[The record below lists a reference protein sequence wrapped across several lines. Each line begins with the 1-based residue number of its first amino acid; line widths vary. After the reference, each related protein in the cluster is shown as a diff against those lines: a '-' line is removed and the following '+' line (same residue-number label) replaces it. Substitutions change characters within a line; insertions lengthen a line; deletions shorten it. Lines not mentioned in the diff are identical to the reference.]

1 MIQWPVSQKVVS
13 QRLVVI
19 EKTSKE
25 KNIVTSECTIEM
37 VLKTVREIEHRSSP
51 GLRAQIPCFRWEFA
65 STWILACLTYEEK
78 MTTIY

>member
-1 MIQWPVSQKVVS
+1 
-13 QRLVVI
+13 
-19 EKTSKE
+19 
-25 KNIVTSECTIEM
+25 VTSERTIEI

>member
-1 MIQWPVSQKVVS
+1 MIQWPISQKVVS

-25 KNIVTSECTIEM
+25 KNIVTSERTIEI
-37 VLKTVREIEHRSSP
+37 VPIKTVREIEHRSSP

-65 STWILACLTYEEK
+65 STWILA
-78 MTTIY
+78 TTI